1 MESVNKEIIRQLT
14 EYANIMFESIKQE
27 MPAGTYTAA
36 QIDKMLISEPEKYGL
51 KTVRR
56 TYNDKYS
63 SRIAKER
70 KPFVKTV
77 ESSYGSDTIT
87 TETYN
92 YGECLTVE
100 AGTFKATFDACK
112 LFDYLNR
119 FERLENVRNKAHFV
133 KQESK
138 QGDLIFSGDINAD
151 KAIRKAVK
159 YLSKDELRPALQTA
173 LLDIEK
179 SAIVVTDGY
188 KLAVYPVQIET
199 AHKTEAE
206 AERKILLTADALKNF
221 NGVLHVEAYTDGN
234 AVTTYTTRTDGKEHK
249 TSTDMSYPNW
259 ERVLP
264 QLKSDGYIKIE
275 TECVQTVMKAIKA
288 AKDKLISF
296 QTEKGNDYVSIEF
309 KEKYDALDGAKKILR
324 LKLENAA
331 KFTAKFYIDADKL
344 QAVSDW
350 DGGIWYN
357 GTRPVVFDDKNT
369 DISLVMP
376 FLYDDSNYSEP
387 DGETVQPLGRRT
399 YLEAEMET
407 AKAEAAM
414 TQIKALTAFFE
425 TLGDILIETEIK
437 RLETR
442 LKQLCTMRDRK
453 AVQTQDGRNTET
465 MAENAETVPCTDSN
479 MEAATVEIAPQ
490 RPGSIKDTQGTI
502 TDYRTPTGKKRI
514 WLLTATTA
522 PNVRCI
528 RNTAAMGRKGNTAAL
543 GNRGRTISQG
553 NREET
558 TINGKMHIRGPTERL
573 TERLQIHSDKRQI
586 NKPICKRTI

>member
-14 EYANIMFESIKQE
+14 EYANIMFESIKQG
-27 MPAGTYTAA
+27 MPAGTYTAE
-36 QIDKMLISEPEKYGL
+36 QIDKMLVSDPEKYGF
-51 KTVRR
+51 KIVKR

-100 AGTFKATFDACK
+100 AGAFKATFDACK

-119 FERLENVRNKAHFV
+119 FERLEKVRDKAYFV
-133 KQESK
+133 RQESK
-138 QGDLIFSGDINAD
+138 QGDLIFSGNIKAD
-151 KAIRKAVK
+151 KAMRKAVK
-159 YLSKDELRPALQTA
+159 YLSKEKLRPVLQTA

-199 AHKTEAE
+199 AHKTEAA

-221 NGVLHVEAYTDGN
+221 DGVIHVEAYTDGKN
-234 AVTTYTTRTDGKEHK
+234 VTTYTTKTDGKEHK
-249 TSTDMSYPNW
+249 TSTDTSYPDW

-264 QLKSDGYIKIE
+264 GLKSDGYIKIE
-275 TECVQTVMKAIKA
+275 RNGLQTVTKALKA

-324 LKLENAA
+324 LKLEKEAG
-331 KFTAKFYIDADKL
+331 FTAKFYIDADKL

-376 FLYDDSNYSEP
+376 SLYDDSNYSKP
-387 DGETVQPLGRRT
+387 DGETVQPLERRA

-437 RLETR
+437 RLEMR
-442 LKQLCTMRDRK
+442 LKQLYTMRDRK
-453 AVQTQDGRNTET
+453 AVQTQDGRNTKT
-465 MAENAETVPCTDSN
+465 MAENAETVPCTDGS

-502 TDYRTPTGKKRI
+502 TDYRTPSGKKRI

-522 PNVRCI
+522 PNVQNI
-528 RNTAAMGRKGNTAAL
+528 RNTAAL
-543 GNRGRTISQG
+543 GNRGRTIRQG

-558 TINGKMHIRGPTERL
+558 TANGKMHIRGPTERL

-586 NKPICKRTI
+586 NRPICKRTI